1 MISIKTIVFNPF
13 AENTYILYDETRD
26 CVIIDPGCY
35 TDEENDHLKAVIN
48 ELDLTPVSLL
58 NTHCHI
64 DHVLGNLFVNQ
75 EYGLDLQIPIE
86 DKDTYQA
93 VPNYAAMYGFPNYQ
107 HLEASRFIH
116 EDDILRFGNS
126 DLKAVFVP
134 GHTQGHLAFVNEKEE
149 FCIGGDVLFDGSI
162 GRTDLPGGDFNTL
175 IDSIQGKLFKLP
187 AQTVVYPGHGPTT
200 TIEKEMNSNP
210 FCGVNK

>member
-13 AENTYILYDETRD
+13 AENTYVLYDETRE
-26 CVIIDPGCY
+26 CAIIDPGCY
-35 TDEENDHLKAVIN
+35 TDEENNHLKEVIN
-48 ELDLTPVSLL
+48 ELDLIPVSLL

-64 DHVLGNLFVNQ
+64 DHVLGNAFVNQ
-75 EYGLDLQIPIE
+75 EFGLDLQIPID
-86 DKDTYQA
+86 DKETYQA
-93 VPNYAAMYGFPNYQ
+93 VPNYAAMYGFPNYK
-107 HLEASRFIH
+107 HLETNSYIR
-116 EDDILRFGNS
+116 EDDILKFGNS
-126 DLKAVFVP
+126 VLKAVFVP

-149 FCIGGDVLFDGSI
+149 ICIGGDVLFDGSI

-187 AQTVVYPGHGPTT
+187 AQTVVYPGHGTTT